1 MRSASE
7 AVGATDNPLSRVAQ
21 RLADA
26 PPEDVV
32 VSLASAVSGKT
43 ASALTDED
51 FGRAAGMMEIASA
64 LAKERSEQS
73 ARGQYLVV
81 LPNGQRRVITG
92 PGDCEQDGS
101 IVADL
106 VDWRRRFSLTA
117 DDAAFIALS
126 TLFPVAADAGLRGQE
141 SPPVDRNDEESA
153 EAEASSS

>member
-1 MRSASE
+1 M
-7 AVGATDNPLSRVAQ
+7 
-21 RLADA
+21 ADA

-64 LAKERSEQS
+64 LAKERSEHS

-81 LPNGQRRVITG
+81 LPNGQRRMITR
-92 PGDCEQDGS
+92 PGECEPDGS

-126 TLFPVAADAGLRGQE
+126 TLFPPDGDAEPRGE
-141 SPPVDRNDEESA
+141 DAPSGDRSGNESA
-153 EAEASSS
+153 EAEASNG